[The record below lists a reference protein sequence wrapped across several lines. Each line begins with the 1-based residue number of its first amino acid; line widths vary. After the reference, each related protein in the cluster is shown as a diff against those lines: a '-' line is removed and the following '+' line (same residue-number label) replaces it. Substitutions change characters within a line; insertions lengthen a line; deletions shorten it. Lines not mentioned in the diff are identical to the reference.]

1 MIDELLEE
9 LDEISYR
16 LTELERF
23 VESGAVVY
31 LEYRV
36 RRVEES
42 VRLLSERLDNVER
55 RQKRLQ
61 SKALGRLFIK

>member
-9 LDEISYR
+9 LDEIYYR

-36 RRVEES
+36 RRVEEN
-42 VRLLSERLDNVER
+42 VRLLSQRLDSMER
-55 RQKRLQ
+55 RMVRLQ
-61 SKALGRLFIK
+61 SKAHARLFK